1 MENKRS
7 FFWGVGLLTL
17 SFLICKLLV
26 FALPVADDLGKLGR
40 GVFREAFVG
49 LNLWVGYR
57 FVPDPQFKKQFL
69 QFGLLLEFLF
79 LSLVFFYACF
89 TNPPNL
95 LMQLQVMFREL
106 LMSPMY
112 FFGFCM
118 IYVNRQSIV

>member
-7 FFWGVGLLTL
+7 FFGGLFLLTF
-17 SFLICKLLV
+17 SFIVCKLLV
-26 FALPVADDLGKLGR
+26 FALPVAADMGKLGR
-40 GVFREAFVG
+40 GVFREAFIG
-49 LNLWVGYR
+49 LNLWVGYHCI
-57 FVPDPQFKKQFL
+57 PNSQFKKQFL

-79 LSLVFFYACF
+79 LALVFCYAFF

-106 LMSPMY
+106 LLSPVY

-118 IYVNRQSIV
+118 IYVNR